1 MAVNMEL
8 ELRRAQREQAELR
21 YALRDLWQQLG
32 AGEKMIFLQAHPE
45 HIKTV
50 EKIDAGGT

>member
-8 ELRRAQREQAELR
+8 ELRRAQREQAELK
-21 YALRDLWQQLG
+21 YALRDLWRGLS
-32 AGEKMIFLQAHPE
+32 AGQKMIFLQAHPE

-50 EKIDAGGT
+50 EKIDDGGT